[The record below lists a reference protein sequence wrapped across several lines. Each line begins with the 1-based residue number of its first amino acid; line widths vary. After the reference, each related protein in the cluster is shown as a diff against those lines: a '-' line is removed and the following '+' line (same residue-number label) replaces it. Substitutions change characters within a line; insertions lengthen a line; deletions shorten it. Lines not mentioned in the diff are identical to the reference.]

1 MQLIAKVCLFSIL
14 WNHHALFVTVPDQC
28 SLAFTGNLCSQI
40 YEAMNVYTILCL
52 IFINGIPIIPPT
64 KLCPNEPGQFW
75 LDTNFDP
82 HK

>member
-14 WNHHALFVTVPDQC
+14 WNHHCLSQC
-28 SLAFTGNLCSQI
+28 RPMFMAFTGNLCSQI

-52 IFINGIPIIPPT
+52 IFIKGIPIIPPT
-64 KLCPNEPGQFW
+64 KLSPNEPGKFW
-75 LDTNFDP
+75 LETKIDP